1 MGIDLLTERI
11 VSLAEAAKVLPAIDG
26 RKPHTTSVWRWCRQ
40 GLRGIQL
47 EYLRVG
53 YRIVTSYEALARF
66 AQRLVEADVPKP
78 ELKRPDFRPAR
89 SHAAR
94 ERAIKAARESL
105 AADGI

>member
-1 MGIDLLTERI
+1 MAIDLHTERI
-11 VSLAEAAKVLPAIDG
+11 VSLSEATKILPAIDG

-40 GLRGIQL
+40 GLHGIHL

-78 ELKRPDFRPAR
+78 ELKHPGFRPPR
-89 SHAAR
+89 SPAAR
-94 ERAIKAARESL
+94 ERAIKAAREAL